1 MIRIEDG
8 RGTGKT
14 SRLLLIAKENGQ
26 TIVVP
31 TFRHKQFVEDL
42 ATRYFGKDHGIKII
56 TAYRF
61 FDPKYIQGKK
71 ERFLIDDLDYILM
84 NYKIVGY
91 SMSKENCV

>member
-8 RGTGKT
+8 RRTGKT

-42 ATRYFGKDHGIKII
+42 ASRYFGKDHGIKII

-61 FDPKYIQGKK
+61 FDPKYSQGKN
-71 ERFLIDDLDYILM
+71 ERFLIDDLDCILA
-84 NYKIVGY
+84 NYRVVGY
-91 SMSKENCV
+91 SINTED

>member
-1 MIRIEDG
+1 MIKIEDK

-14 SRLLLIAKENGQ
+14 SRLLLIAKEQGQ

-31 TFRHKQFVEDL
+31 TFRHANYVKDQ

-61 FDPKYIQGKK
+61 FDPKYSQGKN
-71 ERFLIDDLDYILM
+71 ERYLIDDLDCVLA
-84 NYKIVGY
+84 NYRVAGY
-91 SMSKENCV
+91 SINTED

>member
-42 ATRYFGKDHGIKII
+42 ATIYFGKDHGIKIV
-56 TAYRF
+56 T
-61 FDPKYIQGKK
+61 
-71 ERFLIDDLDYILM
+71 
-84 NYKIVGY
+84 
-91 SMSKENCV
+91 